1 MPTDQTKTMMVEQG
15 PEMGLPTDGV
25 MDILNALSDG
35 VWVCDATPRLL
46 WINRAC
52 EELNDI
58 KAEDVCGRLVQELLD
73 QGNFDADVT
82 TQVLRT
88 GAPATINQRVKSNRM
103 LLVSGLPVFD
113 ADGNVAYVVGNE
125 RDVTELDLLRGEL
138 DKERAR
144 VDRVNSELAALRRK
158 VSDVSDIVCA
168 SAEMELVLDTA
179 ITAAGFDTTVF
190 VTGPTGSGKTMVA
203 RIIHDA
209 SNRQLKP
216 FLTLNAAAIP
226 ETLLEAELF
235 GFADGAFTGAKKG
248 GKPGLIEAADGGT
261 LFLDEI
267 DALPPSL
274 QVKLLTFLDTQRYFR
289 VGDTKERQAD
299 VRIIVASNANIPER
313 IEQGTF
319 REDLW
324 FRLNVLTIAIPPL
337 DERPDDIAPLIAR
350 TLEGLETRYGK
361 QRRMSPA
368 ALDLLTRF
376 RYPGNVRQLQNI
388 IERAYVLCR
397 TDDIS
402 PDDLPAD
409 VRASVPQ
416 RAHGGAVSGT
426 SVRLADALAAT
437 ERGVVEDAATRF
449 GTQTEIAKVLGVS
462 QPTVARLLKKH
473 GVELTR

>member
-1 MPTDQTKTMMVEQG
+1 MPVSPAEDI
-15 PEMGLPTDGV
+15 LPTEGL

-58 KAEDVCGRLVQELLD
+58 QAEDVCGRLVQDLLD

-82 TQVLRT
+82 RQVLSS
-88 GAPATINQRVKSNRM
+88 GAPVTINQRVKSNRM

-113 ADGNVAYVVGNE
+113 ESGEVAYVVGNE
-125 RDVTELDLLRGEL
+125 RDVTELDLLRSQL
-138 DKERAR
+138 DSERAR
-144 VDRVNSELAALRRK
+144 AERVNKELAAMRRRI
-158 VSDVSDIVCA
+158 SDVSDIVCA
-168 SAEMELVLDTA
+168 SEEMELVLDTA

-190 VTGPTGSGKTMVA
+190 VTGPTGSGKSMVA
-203 RIIHDA
+203 RFIHDA
-209 SNRQLKP
+209 SNRQPKP

-235 GFADGAFTGAKKG
+235 GFADGAFTGARKG

-299 VRIIVASNANIPER
+299 VRIIVASNADIPAR
-313 IEQGTF
+313 IGEGAF

-324 FRLNVLTIAIPPL
+324 FRLNVLTIAVPPL

-350 TLEGLETRYGK
+350 TLEELESRYGRE
-361 QRRMSPA
+361 RRMSPA

-388 IERAYVLCR
+388 VERAYVLCR
-397 TDDIS
+397 SDDIG

-409 VRASVPQ
+409 VRAAVPQ
-416 RAHGGAVSGT
+416 RVHASAGGGST
-426 SVRLADALAAT
+426 LRLADALRVA
-437 ERGVVEDAATRF
+437 ERGVIEDAAARCA
-449 GTQTEIAKVLGVS
+449 TQTEIAKTLGVS

-473 GVELTR
+473 GLGLSR

>member
-1 MPTDQTKTMMVEQG
+1 MPARPAETI
-15 PEMGLPTDGV
+15 LPTEGL

-58 KAEDVCGRLVQELLD
+58 RAEDVCGRLVQELLD

-82 TQVLRT
+82 RQVLSN
-88 GAPATINQRVKSNRM
+88 GAPVTINQRVKSNRV

-113 ADGNVAYVVGNE
+113 EAGEVAYVVGNE
-125 RDVTELDLLRGEL
+125 RDVTELDLLRGQL
-138 DKERAR
+138 DSERAR
-144 VDRVNSELAALRRK
+144 AERANNELAAMRRK
-158 VSDVSDIVCA
+158 ISDVSDIVCA
-168 SAEMELVLDTA
+168 SEEMELVLDTA

-209 SNRQLKP
+209 SNRQPKP

-299 VRIIVASNANIPER
+299 VRIIVASNAEIPTLIDE
-313 IEQGTF
+313 GTF

-324 FRLNVLTIAIPPL
+324 FRLNVLSIAVPPL

-350 TLEGLETRYGK
+350 TLEGLESRYGR
-361 QRRMSPA
+361 QRQMSPA

-388 IERAYVLCR
+388 VERAYVLCR
-397 TDDIS
+397 SDDIG
-402 PDDLPAD
+402 PEDLPAD
-409 VRASVPQ
+409 VRAAVPQ
-416 RAHGGAVSGT
+416 RTHAGIGGAST
-426 SVRLADALAAT
+426 LRLADALRVT
-437 ERGVVEDAATRF
+437 ERGVVEDAVARCT
-449 GTQTEIAKVLGVS
+449 TQTEMARTLGVS

-473 GVELTR
+473 GLELSR

>member
-1 MPTDQTKTMMVEQG
+1 MSTDRTSDFALKAHDA
-15 PEMGLPTDGV
+15 LPTDAL

-58 KAEDVCGRLVQELLD
+58 EAEDVCGRLVQELLD

-113 ADGNVAYVVGNE
+113 ANGNVAYVVGNE

-138 DKERAR
+138 DNERAR
-144 VDRVNSELAALRRK
+144 AERVSNELAAMRRK
-158 VSDVSDIVCA
+158 VSDISDIVCA
-168 SAEMELVLDTA
+168 SEEMEMVLETA

-203 RIIHDA
+203 RIIHDS
-209 SNRQLKP
+209 SNRQPEP

-235 GFADGAFTGAKKG
+235 GFADGAFTGARKG

-299 VRIIVASNANIPER
+299 VRIIVASNANVAER

-324 FRLNVLTIAIPPL
+324 FRLNVLTIAVPPL

-350 TLEGLETRYGK
+350 TLTSLEERYGK
-361 QRRMSPA
+361 HRRVSPA

-388 IERAYVLCR
+388 VERAYVLCR
-397 TDDIS
+397 TDDIG
-402 PDDLPAD
+402 PDDLPAE
-409 VRASVPQ
+409 VRASVPL
-416 RAHGGAVSGT
+416 RAHAGTGARVPA
-426 SVRLADALAAT
+426 RLADALSAT
-437 ERGVVEDAATRF
+437 ERALIEQTAKHF
-449 GTQTEIAKVLGVS
+449 GTQTEIAKALGVS

-473 GVELTR
+473 GIQLTR

>member
-1 MPTDQTKTMMVEQG
+1 MTDI
-15 PEMGLPTDGV
+15 PLPDLPPGLPTEGLL
-25 MDILNALSDG
+25 DILNALSDG

-46 WINRAC
+46 WVNRAC

-58 KAEDVCGRLVQELLD
+58 RSEEVCGRLVQELLD

-88 GAPATINQRVKSNRM
+88 GAPVTINQRVKSNRM

-113 ADGNVAYVVGNE
+113 ANGDIAYVVGNE
-125 RDVTELDLLRGEL
+125 RDVTELDLLRGQL
-138 DKERAR
+138 DRERAR
-144 VDRVNSELAALRRK
+144 ADRVNNELAAMRRR

-168 SAEMELVLDTA
+168 SDQMELVLDMA
-179 ITAAGFDTTVF
+179 VTAAGFDTTVF

-203 RIIHDA
+203 RIIHDS
-209 SNRQLKP
+209 SNRQPKP

-235 GFADGAFTGAKKG
+235 GFAEGAFTGAKRG

-289 VGDTKERQAD
+289 VGDTRERQAD
-299 VRIIVASNANIPER
+299 VRIIVASNADIAQR
-313 IEQGTF
+313 IDAGTF

-324 FRLNVLTIAIPPL
+324 FRLNVLTIAVPPL

-350 TLEGLETRYGK
+350 TLDSLEARYGRA
-361 QRRMSPA
+361 RRLSPA

-388 IERAYVLCR
+388 VERAYVLCR
-397 TDDIS
+397 TDEIG
-402 PDDLPAD
+402 PDDLPSE
-409 VRASVPQ
+409 VRASVPV
-416 RAHGGAVSGT
+416 RMLSGGT
-426 SVRLADALAAT
+426 SAGPARLADALAAT
-437 ERGVVEDAATRF
+437 ERTVIEQAASRF
-449 GTQTEIAKVLGVS
+449 ATQTEIAKALGVS
-462 QPTVARLLKKH
+462 QPTIARLLKKH
-473 GVELTR
+473 GLELARG